1 MPAKPTQPRWPSDAI
16 HEVGLA
22 HDRYW
27 RRWSTYWHC
36 FDSPEAK
43 AFWRACAS
51 DGSTYTAAEFAA
63 DDLQRAK
70 WALDDLR
77 MLLRLMEEEYA
88 KRDAGIRSNERIRQL
103 RNVRGRTP
111 EEAAAYRAKADEL
124 ERRGK

>member
-1 MPAKPTQPRWPSDAI
+1 MPPAKPTQPRWPSDTI
-16 HEVGLA
+16 HEVKLA

-77 MLLRLMEEEYA
+77 MLLRLMEA
-88 KRDAGIRSNERIRQL
+88 DPTTPQCARPHAGGGCRVPRESR
-103 RNVRGRTP
+103 RT
-111 EEAAAYRAKADEL
+111 
-124 ERRGK
+124 GKEG